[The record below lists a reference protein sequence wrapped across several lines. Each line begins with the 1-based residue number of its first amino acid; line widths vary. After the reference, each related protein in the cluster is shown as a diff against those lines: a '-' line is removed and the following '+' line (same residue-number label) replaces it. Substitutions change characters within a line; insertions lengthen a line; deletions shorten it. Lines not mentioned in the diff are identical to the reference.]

1 MINCKWLSL
10 LVVVLVSGCAGMD
23 KSQCLTA
30 DWRTVGFEDG
40 SNGKPESA
48 IGSYRH
54 DCADHGVTPDLNA
67 YRRGHSEG
75 SAVFC
80 TSRNGFTVGK
90 RGGSYQQSCS
100 AALEED
106 FLAGFRDGKTL
117 YDLQRA
123 LKQANSAVEKQQ
135 RLLTRLEQDI
145 TVKTELLVEDGLV
158 KEERI
163 QLLDDIEALK
173 LELVAATDLLPALQ
187 QDVRRAQTLY
197 QQAERRFSFY
207 Q

>member
-1 MINCKWLSL
+1 MVQACSSISKDECLAGDWYSL
-10 LVVVLVSGCAGMD
+10 GVTDGKAGTLAS
-23 KSQCLTA
+23 KFREYQ
-30 DWRTVGFEDG
+30 
-40 SNGKPESA
+40 K
-48 IGSYRH
+48 
-54 DCADHGVTPDLNA
+54 DCADHGVAPDLNA
-67 YRRGHSEG
+67 YRLGHSEG

-80 TSRNGFTVGK
+80 TSRSGFNVGK

-106 FLAGFRDGKTL
+106 FLAGYRDGKTL

-145 TVKTELLVEDGLV
+145 TAKTELLVEDGLV

>member
-1 MINCKWLSL
+1 MINCKYLFI
-10 LVVVLVSGCAGMD
+10 LVVMLLGGCAGMD

-30 DWRTVGFEDG
+30 DWRTIGFEDG
-40 SNGKPESA
+40 ANGKAETA
-48 IGSYRH
+48 ISSYRQ
-54 DCADHGVTPDLNA
+54 DCADHGVAPDLNA
-67 YRRGHSEG
+67 YRLGHSEG

-80 TSRNGFTVGK
+80 TSRSGFNVGK

-100 AALEED
+100 TALEED
-106 FLAGFRDGKTL
+106 FLAGYRDGKTL
-117 YDLQRA
+117 YDLQRE
-123 LKQANSAVEKQQ
+123 LNQANSAVEKQQ

-173 LELVAATDLLPALQ
+173 LELVEAVDRLPALQ
-187 QDVRRAQTLY
+187 QDVRRAQTQY
-197 QQAERRFSFY
+197 QQAERRFSSY